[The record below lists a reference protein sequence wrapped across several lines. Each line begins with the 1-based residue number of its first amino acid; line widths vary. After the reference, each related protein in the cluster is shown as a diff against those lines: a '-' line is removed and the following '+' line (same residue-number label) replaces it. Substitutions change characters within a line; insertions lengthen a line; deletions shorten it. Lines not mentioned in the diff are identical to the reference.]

1 MTLRPLIQ
9 RARAVFRRMKVDSD
23 DAASSSSV
31 EVDRNTVE
39 AEKSEGSISHPEDT
53 LPNNGAE
60 LPGVPYEE
68 LQHGIQE
75 VEAVA
80 QTWSKVSLIFVFI
93 K

>member
-1 MTLRPLIQ
+1 MTLRPLMQ
-9 RARAVFRRMKVDSD
+9 RARSVFHRMKLDSD
-23 DAASSSSV
+23 EAASSSV
-31 EVDRNTVE
+31 DIDRNTVE
-39 AEKSEGSISHPEDT
+39 AEKTDGPITHPEDT

-75 VEAVA
+75 VEAVT

>member
-1 MTLRPLIQ
+1 MTLRPLMQ
-9 RARAVFRRMKVDSD
+9 RARSVLHRMKVDRD
-23 DAASSSSV
+23 EAASSSSV
-31 EVDRNTVE
+31 DLDRNTVE
-39 AEKSEGSISHPEDT
+39 AEKSDEPVTHPEEA

-60 LPGVPYEE
+60 LPGVPFEE

-80 QTWSKVSLIFVFI
+80 QTWSKLSLIFVFI

>member
-1 MTLRPLIQ
+1 
-9 RARAVFRRMKVDSD
+9 MKLDSD
-23 DAASSSSV
+23 EAASSSD
-31 EVDRNTVE
+31 EIDTNTVE
-39 AEKSEGSISHPEDT
+39 AEKTDGPITHPEKT

-75 VEAVA
+75 VEAVT
-80 QTWSKVSLIFVFI
+80 QTWSKVSLILVFI

>member
-1 MTLRPLIQ
+1 MNLRPVIQ
-9 RARAVFRRMKVDSD
+9 RARSVFYRMKTDRD
-23 DAASSSSV
+23 EAASSSV
-31 EVDRNTVE
+31 EVEGNTVE
-39 AEKSEGSISHPEDT
+39 QSKTDGPPPPVDEA

-80 QTWSKVSLIFVFI
+80 QTWTKLSLVLVFI